1 MAKIRKE
8 GKKELPPISTA
19 SLPDIIFILLFFF
32 MVVTV
37 MRNNE
42 TKVKQVLPQAT
53 ELTKIQKKSLVEYI
67 FIGEPMP
74 SYQATYGTAPRIQL
88 NDAFASIDD
97 VPGFVSNARNERIE
111 AEQNAIIF
119 ALRVDVDT
127 KMGIVQDVKTELRK
141 VDALKINYSSRP
153 REGAITLGGDDE

>member
-8 GKKELPPISTA
+8 GKKGTPAISTA

-67 FIGEPMP
+67 FMGSPMD
-74 SYQATYGTAPRIQL
+74 TVKYGTAPRIQL
-88 NDAFASIDD
+88 NDAFADLDD
-97 VPGFVSNARNERIE
+97 IAGFVSNARNERME

-153 REGAITLGGDDE
+153 KEGAVTMGGEEE